1 MTQTSALLKL
11 DDIVVRYGAITAVR
25 GVSCEVQVGEIIAL
39 LGANGAGKSSLL
51 RAILGLSPIESGHVW
66 FQGREVT
73 GWRTEALVREGLTLT
88 PEGRNVFQSLTVREN
103 LRLGGATMA
112 ADRASETLETMLD
125 QFPILRERYDQLA
138 GTLSGGEQQMLAIA
152 RSLMSSPKLL
162 ILDEPS
168 LGLAPVIIEEVFAL
182 LSDLRAGGTT
192 IMLVEQN
199 VAQSLAI
206 ADRAYLLEL
215 GRIQREGTADSF
227 LADLNLHEI
236 YLGGES

>member
-1 MTQTSALLKL
+1 MTQAPLLRL
-11 DDIVVRYGAITAVR
+11 DEITVRYGAIAAVR
-25 GVSCEVQVGEIIAL
+25 GVSCEVREGEIIVL

-51 RAILGLSPIESGHVW
+51 RAILGLTPIDSGRVQ
-66 FQGREVT
+66 FQGRDVT
-73 GWRTEALVREGLTLT
+73 GWRTETLVKQGLTLT

-103 LRLGGATMA
+103 LRLGGASMSAEKA
-112 ADRASETLETMLD
+112 AETLERMLD
-125 QFPILRERYDQLA
+125 QFPILRERYEQLA

-152 RSLMSSPKLL
+152 RSLMSSPNLL

-182 LSDLRAGGTT
+182 LSGLRASGTT

-215 GRIQREGTADSF
+215 GRIQREGTAASF
-227 LADLNLHEI
+227 LKDLNLHEI
-236 YLGGES
+236 YLGGEG

>member
-1 MTQTSALLKL
+1 MTVSPMLQL
-11 DDIVVRYGAITAVR
+11 DQIIVRYGAIMAVQ
-25 GVSCEVQVGEIIAL
+25 GVSCEVREGEIIVL

-51 RAILGLSPIESGHVW
+51 RAILGLTPVDSGRVW
-66 FQGREVT
+66 FQGQDVT

-88 PEGRNVFQSLTVREN
+88 PGGRNVFQSLTVKEN

-112 ADRASETLETMLD
+112 REQAVETLERMLE

-168 LGLAPVIIEEVFAL
+168 LGLAPVIIEEVFSL
-182 LSDLRAGGTT
+182 LSDLRDQGTT

-215 GRIQREGTADSF
+215 GRIQREGPAASF
-227 LADLNLHEI
+227 LEDLNLHEI
-236 YLGGES
+236 YLGGEG

>member
-1 MTQTSALLKL
+1 MTAPPMLQLEN
-11 DDIVVRYGAITAVR
+11 IVVRYGAITAVR
-25 GVSCEVQVGEIIAL
+25 GVSCVVREGEIIVL

-51 RAILGLSPIESGHVW
+51 RAILGLTPVASGLVR
-66 FQGREVT
+66 FQGQEVT

-88 PEGRNVFQSLTVREN
+88 PEGRNVFQSLTVKGN

-112 ADRASETLETMLD
+112 RDKAAESLERMLD
-125 QFPILRERYDQLA
+125 QFPILRERYEQLA

-182 LSDLRAGGTT
+182 LCDLRSKGTT

-215 GRIQREGTADSF
+215 GQIKHEGSASSF
-227 LADLNLHEI
+227 LEDLNLHEI
-236 YLGGES
+236 YLGGEA